1 MCWPGS
7 LNFRDVMLAYG
18 KLSKDL
24 MKHKDGGTNIG
35 LEFSG
40 LVSALAPLPC
50 PLHKHTKCFCPKKI
64 RHTVKRQGQAMMVM
78 LAGP

>member
-40 LVSALAPLPC
+40 LVSALAPLPR
-50 PLHKHTKCFCPKKI
+50 PSHKPPKCS
-64 RHTVKRQGQAMMVM
+64 VLKRSGT
-78 LAGP
+78 LSNAGAKP